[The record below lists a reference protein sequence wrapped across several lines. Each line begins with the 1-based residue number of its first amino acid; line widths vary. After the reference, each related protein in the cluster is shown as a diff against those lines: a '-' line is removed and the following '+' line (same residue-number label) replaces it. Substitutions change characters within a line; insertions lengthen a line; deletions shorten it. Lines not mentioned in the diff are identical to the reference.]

1 MRIEGNSIGN
11 YSINYLNNISKNI
24 EASKNLQPKKE
35 LEANISS
42 EEKNFFAQLYPQNT
56 KEINEY
62 SFYSRD
68 AKAVTTYLGSIIDRR
83 A

>member
-24 EASKNLQPKKE
+24 EASKNLQQKKE

-68 AKAVTTYLGSIIDRR
+68 AKAVTTHLGSIIDRR

>member
-42 EEKNFFAQLYPQNT
+42 EEKIFLLNYILKILKKLTNIVFIAGMQKLLPL
-56 KEINEY
+56 IW
-62 SFYSRD
+62 D
-68 AKAVTTYLGSIIDRR
+68 L
-83 A
+83 